1 MTYIYFVDG
10 SHIAIEGE
18 LKDSILDA
26 SEIWIKVRDV
36 NGKTVICNVNNISFI
51 ESD

>member
-10 SHIAIEGE
+10 SHIAIDGD
-18 LKDSILDA
+18 LKSNIVDA
-26 SEIWIKVRDV
+26 NEIWMKVKDIS
-36 NGKTVICNVNNISFI
+36 GKTVICNVNNISFI